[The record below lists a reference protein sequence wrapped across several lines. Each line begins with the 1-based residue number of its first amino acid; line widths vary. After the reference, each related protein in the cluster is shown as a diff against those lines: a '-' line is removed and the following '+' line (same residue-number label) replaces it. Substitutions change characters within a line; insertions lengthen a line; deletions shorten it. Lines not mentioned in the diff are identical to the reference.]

1 MKKKII
7 ADALNSI
14 RFISADAVQKANSGH
29 PGMPMGAAAMGYTLF
44 VRAMK
49 HNPKNPEWIDRD
61 RFILSGGHGSM
72 LLYSLLYLTGYGLTR
87 EDLAQFRQWGSKTP
101 GHPEWKHTVGVETTT
116 GPLGQG
122 FANGVG
128 MAIAERQLA
137 AKFNR
142 PGFDIV
148 NHYTYAIV
156 TDGDLMEGIASE
168 AASMAGHLQLGKLI
182 YLYDSNRI
190 TIEGSTDLTFSEDV
204 AKRFESYGWQVLD
217 VDDGNDVDDIEAKI
231 EQARKDPRPSLIIC
245 HTTIGFGLPTKAGS
259 ASVHGSPVGWEEL
272 NKAKELAGWPQEPLF
287 YVSEAVEEHYNQTIR
302 KGTEQEAKWN
312 ELFSKYSEKY
322 PELAKE
328 FKRRMAGELPA
339 KWDKQMPF
347 FPADIKGM
355 ATRAASG
362 KVINAIAP
370 VVTELIGGSADL
382 APSNNTF
389 ITGSE
394 SFSSRTPLGRNM
406 HFGIRELGMAA
417 ITNGI
422 AVHGGL
428 IPYCATFLVFSDYLR
443 GALRVS
449 ALSGMHS
456 IYVFTHDSIA
466 VGEDG
471 PTHEPVETLMSLRL
485 IPNLIVIRPSDAN
498 ETTQAWKFAISH
510 QEGPTA
516 LILSR
521 QNLPVIDRKIYSSAD
536 GVQKGAYVL
545 YESKNKH
552 VDLMMMASGSEVY
565 LILEAAKVLEKRGY
579 GVRLISF
586 PSWELFEKQS
596 KKYKDSV
603 LLPWITKRLAVEAG
617 VNIGWQ
623 KYVKDSGAIIGLD
636 RFGASA
642 PGAIMMKEF
651 GFNVENVVK
660 QAVKLIK
667 SPHSEEKNE

>member
-1 MKKKII
+1 
-7 ADALNSI
+7 
-14 RFISADAVQKANSGH
+14 
-29 PGMPMGAAAMGYTLF
+29 
-44 VRAMK
+44 
-49 HNPKNPEWIDRD
+49 
-61 RFILSGGHGSM
+61 
-72 LLYSLLYLTGYGLTR
+72 
-87 EDLAQFRQWGSKTP
+87 
-101 GHPEWKHTVGVETTT
+101 
-116 GPLGQG
+116 
-122 FANGVG
+122 
-128 MAIAERQLA
+128 
-137 AKFNR
+137 
-142 PGFDIV
+142 
-148 NHYTYAIV
+148 
-156 TDGDLMEGIASE
+156 
-168 AASMAGHLQLGKLI
+168 
-182 YLYDSNRI
+182 
-190 TIEGSTDLTFSEDV
+190 
-204 AKRFESYGWQVLD
+204 
-217 VDDGNDVDDIEAKI
+217 
-231 EQARKDPRPSLIIC
+231 
-245 HTTIGFGLPTKAGS
+245 
-259 ASVHGSPVGWEEL
+259 
-272 NKAKELAGWPQEPLF
+272 
-287 YVSEAVEEHYNQTIR
+287 
-302 KGTEQEAKWN
+302 
-312 ELFSKYSEKY
+312 
-322 PELAKE
+322 
-328 FKRRMAGELPA
+328 
-339 KWDKQMPF
+339 
-347 FPADIKGM
+347 
-355 ATRAASG
+355 
-362 KVINAIAP
+362 
-370 VVTELIGGSADL
+370 
-382 APSNNTF
+382 
-389 ITGSE
+389 
-394 SFSSRTPLGRNM
+394 M

-617 VNIGWQ
+617 VTIGWQ